1 MLDAIRRRGG
11 RRWQILDAREL
22 SRNLTDNDRSLFI
35 DNLHF
40 WRPVYAL
47 LNIQLLQL
55 LNSAL

>member
-1 MLDAIRRRGG
+1 MPSG
-11 RRWQILDAREL
+11 RAKAAVSWQIIDAYEF
-22 SRNLTDNDRSLFI
+22 SRKLTDNDRSLFI

-40 WRPVYAL
+40 WRPVYSL